1 MPKNEKVVFKLLKDI
16 LEVLEFVHQQNVIHR
31 DIKPQNL
38 MRRKD
43 GKIVL
48 IDFGAVKEISAFGQS
63 SGTIAIGTPGYMPS
77 EQQASRP
84 DLSSDIYAVGII
96 GFQALTG
103 LNPQQLPRDAST
115 GELCCAL
122 FSECANINP
131 DFAEILDTMVRF
143 DYRQRYNNAADA
155 LEALGQLLNIYQVPI
170 PVSNPTEKPSQT
182 STNDDSDLPV
192 QPSLLA
198 RFLQTLRQF
207 FGGSETNNPQ
217 LLATIPPSQPTSKS
231 SSFEQ
236 PEGAVNLDS
245 AFYVERPPNEA
256 ECYETIH
263 KPAALI
269 RIKAPRQMGKTS
281 LLTRILH
288 EAKKHGCQT
297 AYLNFRSADEEFLT
311 SLDKLLCWF
320 CTSITNELNLPDK
333 LTEYWQGILG
343 PKDKCTNY
351 FQRYLLSTINSPIVL
366 GLDDIDQV
374 FQHPKVAA
382 DFLALLRVW
391 NDKSSNNESW
401 KKLRLVIV
409 HSKEVD
415 IPLNINQS
423 PFNVGLPIELP
434 ELNSS
439 QIQDLVQRH
448 QLNWTQEQIQQLM
461 VMVGG
466 HPYLVRRALYEVAR
480 GKMSLMQ
487 LLQTAPTEQGIYSD
501 YLHRHLS
508 NLQRNSNLIAAFK
521 EVIAASHAVR
531 IETDLALK
539 LRSMGLIKFQGNDAI
554 ASCKLYRQYFGDRLG

>member
-1 MPKNEKVVFKLLKDI
+1 MSQFSLIEKTLRNRYRIDQLLGCGGFGDTYVAVDLDLPGQPQCVVKHLKPKNPDPAILAIAKERFEKEAQTLYRLGNENNQIPRLFAHFEENGEFYLVQEFVDGHDLTREVTLGLPKNEKVVFKLLKDI
-16 LEVLEFVHQQNVIHR
+16 LDVLAFVHQQNVIHR

-43 GKIVL
+43 GKILL

-77 EQQASRP
+77 EQQASHP
-84 DLSSDIYAVGII
+84 QFSSDIYAVGII

-131 DFAEILDTMVRF
+131 GFAEILDTMVRY
-143 DYRQRYNNAADA
+143 DYRQRYKNAADA
-155 LEALGQLLNIYQVPI
+155 LEALQQLLKIYQVSIPVPI
-170 PVSNPTEKPSQT
+170 PTLQLSQT
-182 STNDDSDLPV
+182 PTTVLNSLTSSSKLPV
-192 QPSLLA
+192 QPSFLA
-198 RFLQTLRQF
+198 RILQTLRQL
-207 FGGSETNNPQ
+207 FGGSETINPQ
-217 LLATIPPSQPTSKS
+217 SPTIIPTPTTTPSLG
-231 SSFEQ
+231 FEQ
-236 PEGAVNLDS
+236 PEGAVSLDS
-245 AFYVERPPNEA
+245 GFYVERPPNEA

-263 KPAALI
+263 KPGALI

-288 EAKKHGCQT
+288 QAKEHGCHT
-297 AYLNFRSADEEFLT
+297 AYLNFRSVDEEFLT

-374 FQHPKVAA
+374 FQHLKVAG
-382 DFLALLRVW
+382 DFLTLLRVW

-409 HSKEVD
+409 HSK
-415 IPLNINQS
+415 
-423 PFNVGLPIELP
+423 
-434 ELNSS
+434 
-439 QIQDLVQRH
+439 R
-448 QLNWTQEQIQQLM
+448 
-461 VMVGG
+461 
-466 HPYLVRRALYEVAR
+466 
-480 GKMSLMQ
+480 MS
-487 LLQTAPTEQGIYSD
+487 E
-501 YLHRHLS
+501 
-508 NLQRNSNLIAAFK
+508 
-521 EVIAASHAVR
+521 
-531 IETDLALK
+531 K
-539 LRSMGLIKFQGNDAI
+539 L
-554 ASCKLYRQYFGDRLG
+554 